1 MKIIKLAWGWQERV
15 QEESVFYT
23 SNLKILAHQ
32 QHAHQGQRRRNLCI
46 KNKNWAN
53 QIKDSIYNINS
64 KYGNL
69 LFLNTDLLSRRA
81 VCNENCTYGLEEK
94 YLPIKIIDYFF
105 LHQRLRVRVPFLLYL
120 LKKLEQVNFKLIPH
134 LVWFSNINYIVCPCL
149 YLHFTFC
156 VLQYK

>member
-1 MKIIKLAWGWQERV
+1 LKIIKLAWGWQERV

-32 QHAHQGQRRRNLCI
+32 QHAHQGQRRRNLY
-46 KNKNWAN
+46 KKQNWAN

-81 VCNENCTYGLEEK
+81 VCNENCTYGLEENT
-94 YLPIKIIDYFF
+94 Y
-105 LHQRLRVRVPFLLYL
+105 Q
-120 LKKLEQVNFKLIPH
+120 LK
-134 LVWFSNINYIVCPCL
+134 
-149 YLHFTFC
+149 
-156 VLQYK
+156 